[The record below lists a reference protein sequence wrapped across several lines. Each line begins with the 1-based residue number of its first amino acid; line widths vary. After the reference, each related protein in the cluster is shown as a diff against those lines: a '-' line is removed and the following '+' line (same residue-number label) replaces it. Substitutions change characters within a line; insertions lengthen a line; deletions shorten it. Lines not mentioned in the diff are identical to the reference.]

1 MSQALPNL
9 RQLASLSKERLN
21 NIASSLSGMKKIE
34 ALIQSKFISESKSLS
49 EIPEYLLTLGGKR
62 MRPLLCLMVAR
73 ALGMSESKSELIDV
87 AAGIEMIHMATL
99 LHDDIIDKSP
109 LRRHKE
115 SAFLKF
121 GVENTLLAGDF
132 LLTRAFSLCA
142 KLDHYIINATEQACV
157 DLTEG
162 EIEEIPL
169 ALRPADLEK
178 YLFIARKKTA
188 ALFRLAAQSAA
199 HLACSDNAVTQ
210 HMARFGE
217 NLGVA
222 FQILDDILDVN
233 SSEKELGKRAG
244 QDIREQ
250 KPTIVNI
257 FWLES
262 GSELAKSLLTQKS
275 PHDEF
280 AIERALKE
288 LRSDGVAA
296 LSRARELAQ
305 GFVTKAREALNQSK
319 DLYLSSGTSN
329 KPNSGFSDLEV
340 LLDYTIQRME

>member
-9 RQLASLSKERLN
+9 RQLASLSKDRLN
-21 NIASSLSGMKKIE
+21 AIVASLSGMKRIE
-34 ALIQSKFISESKSLS
+34 SLIQSKFTSESPMLS

-62 MRPLLCLMVAR
+62 MRPMLCLMVSR
-73 ALGMSESKSELIDV
+73 ALGMQTPSPQLIDV

-109 LRRHKE
+109 LRRHKQ

-142 KLDHYIINATEQACV
+142 KLDQYIINATEQACV

-169 ALRPADLEK
+169 SKRTADFEK
-178 YLFIARKKTA
+178 YYFIARKKTA
-188 ALFRLAAQSAA
+188 ALFKLASQSAA
-199 HLACSDNAVTQ
+199 HLSNPDPFITES
-210 HMARFGE
+210 MAQFGE
-217 NLGVA
+217 SLGVA
-222 FQILDDILDVN
+222 FQILDDILDVS

-257 FWLES
+257 LWLES
-262 GSELAKSLLTQKS
+262 GSELAQKLLTLPAVS
-275 PHDEF
+275 DDLL
-280 AIERALKE
+280 IERALKE
-288 LRSDGVAA
+288 LISGGV
-296 LSRARELAQ
+296 LDKAREHAH
-305 GFVTKAREALNQSK
+305 VYVAKAREALNVCKQSLPDQNGASK
-319 DLYLSSGTSN
+319 ATN
-329 KPNSGFSDLEV
+329 AAFSDLEV